1 MRRRGNGVARVFAGC
16 ALIALFVFGALAC
29 DDEKKEATSVQAE
42 LPDETVT
49 AFRTQESDSGLVR
62 WTVKAPRA
70 DRYNARNVFVMAD
83 PTIEFYDE
91 MGNLQTTL
99 TAKNGEYSL
108 STHDMLAYGDVV
120 AVTFKGEV
128 LETDT
133 LRYLN
138 ETDKIVSDSFVKLT
152 RGKDVLTGI
161 GLECDHTLESVD
173 IKKDVRALILEEDG
187 KLDDITP

>member
-1 MRRRGNGVARVFAGC
+1 MRRKGRVWAATAMTLCLAYAF
-16 ALIALFVFGALAC
+16 AC
-29 DDEKKEATSVQAE
+29 DKEAEKAASVHAE
-42 LPDETVT
+42 LPDETVSD
-49 AFRTQESDSGLVR
+49 FRTQESDSGRVK

-83 PTIEFYDE
+83 PKIEFYDE

-138 ETDKIVSDSFVKLT
+138 ATDKIVSESFVKLT
-152 RGKDVLTGI
+152 RGRDVLTGI

-173 IKKDVRALILEEDG
+173 IKKDVRAIILEEDG
-187 KLDDITP
+187 KLDDIAP

>member
-1 MRRRGNGVARVFAGC
+1 MRRKGSAGFATVLAGC
-16 ALIALFVFGALAC
+16 ALFALGC
-29 DDEKKEATSVQAE
+29 SEEAKRAASQQTE
-42 LPDETVT
+42 LPDETVID
-49 AFRTQESDSGLVR
+49 FRTQESDSGRVS
-62 WTVKAPRA
+62 WTVKAPHA

-108 STHDMLAYGDVV
+108 ATHDMLAYGDVV

-138 ETDKIVSDSFVKLT
+138 AKDKIVSDSFVKLT

-173 IKKDVRALILEEDG
+173 IKKDVRARILEENG
-187 KLDDITP
+187 KLDDIAP